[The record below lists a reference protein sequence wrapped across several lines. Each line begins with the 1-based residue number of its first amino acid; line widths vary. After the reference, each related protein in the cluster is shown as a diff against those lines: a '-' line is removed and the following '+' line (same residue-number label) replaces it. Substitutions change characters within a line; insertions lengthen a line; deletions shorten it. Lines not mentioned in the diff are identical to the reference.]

1 MSRKKVENSQVLLNV
16 EELKNFIKHMVKN
29 NQHIQNEGKVP
40 VAINIEGDAG
50 LGKTSAIMQLG
61 KEMNMEVVK
70 LNLSQLEELGDL
82 VGFPVKEFQI
92 QNAEGKTTWINES
105 QINAAAAKG
114 YKVIDKRM
122 SHAAPEWIQG
132 RGEGGFLIL
141 DDYTRADHRFMQAT
155 MEILD
160 RQEYVSWKLPKNWH
174 VILTTNPD
182 NGDYNVTSLDVAQKT
197 RFISVGLKFDKDVWA
212 KWAETVG
219 IDGRCINFMLMHPEL
234 VNQSVNPRSITTFFN
249 AISSIP
255 KFEDQLP
262 LIQMIGEGSVG
273 VDFSSMFTMFIN
285 NKLDK
290 IIAPEDILTKDE
302 TYVMSSLKSAVGED
316 ENFRGDI
323 SSVIATRIINYSLFH
338 AEKNSVSDAMVNR
351 LIKLTTDC
359 DSFNDDVRYFMMKEI
374 VNGNKL
380 KFSKLMMNADVVKMV
395 VK

>member
-1 MSRKKVENSQVLLNV
+1 MSQVQLNV
-16 EELKNFIKHMVKN
+16 EELKDFIKHMVNN
-29 NQHIQNEGKVP
+29 NQHIQAQGKVP

-61 KEMNMEVVK
+61 KEMNMQVVK

-82 VGFPVKEFQI
+82 VGFPVKEFEI
-92 QNAEGKTTWINES
+92 QNAEGKTKWIGEA
-105 QINAAAAKG
+105 QVQMALQKG
-114 YKVIDKRM
+114 FKVVAKRM

-132 RGEGGFLIL
+132 KGEGGFLVL

-174 VILTTNPD
+174 VILTSNPD

-197 RFISVGLKFDKDVWA
+197 RFISVELKYDVNVWA
-212 KWAETVG
+212 KWAETAG
-219 IDGRCINFMLMHPEL
+219 IDGRCINFMLMNPEL
-234 VNQSVNPRSITTFFN
+234 VTQRVNPRSVTTFFN

-255 KFEDQLP
+255 KFEDSLP
-262 LIQMIGEGSVG
+262 IIQMIGEGSVG

-285 NKLDK
+285 NKLDR
-290 IIAPEDILTKDE
+290 IISPEDIMTKDE
-302 TYVMSSLKSAVGED
+302 QYVMNALTNAVGQD
-316 ENFRGDI
+316 DDFRADI
-323 SSVIATRIINYSLFH
+323 SSVISTRIINYSLVH
-338 AEKNSVSDAMVNR
+338 AENKSVPDPMINR
-351 LIKLTTDC
+351 LVKLTTDC
-359 DSFNDDVRYFMMKEI
+359 KAFTDDLRYFMIKEI

-380 KFSKLMMNADVVKMV
+380 KFSKLMMNNNVVKMA

>member
-1 MSRKKVENSQVLLNV
+1 MSNQTQLNV
-16 EELKNFIKHMVKN
+16 EELKTFIKHMVNN
-29 NQHIQNEGKVP
+29 NQHIQAEGKVP

-61 KEMNMEVVK
+61 KELGMDVVK

-105 QINAAAAKG
+105 QINAASAKG
-114 YKVIDKRM
+114 YKVVSKRM

-132 RGEGGFLIL
+132 KTEGGFLIL
-141 DDYTRADHRFMQAT
+141 DDYTRADARFMQAT

-160 RQEYVSWKLPKNWH
+160 RQEYVSWSLPKNWH

-197 RFISVGLKFDKDVWA
+197 RFISVELKYDADVWA
-212 KWAETVG
+212 KWAENAN

-234 VNQSVNPRSITTFFN
+234 VTQRVNPRSITTFFN
-249 AISSIP
+249 AISSIQ
-255 KFEDQLP
+255 KFDEELP

-273 VDFSSMFTMFIN
+273 EDFSSMFTMFIN

-290 IIAPEDILTKDE
+290 IISPKDILEKDE
-302 TYVMSSLKSAVGED
+302 QYVMNTLVSAVGKD
-316 ENFRGDI
+316 DDFRADI
-323 SSVIATRIINYSLFH
+323 SSVIATRVINYSLKL
-338 AEKNSVSDAMVNR
+338 AENGSIGQPIIERLGKLATESEAFTDDLKYYMV
-351 LIKLTTDC
+351 
-359 DSFNDDVRYFMMKEI
+359 KEI
-374 VNGNKL
+374 VNGNKV
-380 KFSKLMMNADVVKMV
+380 KFQKLMMNQKVVKMAV
-395 VK
+395 Q

>member
-1 MSRKKVENSQVLLNV
+1 MSQVQLNV
-16 EELKNFIKHMVKN
+16 EELKSFIKHMVKN
-29 NQHIQNEGKVP
+29 NQHIQTEGKVP

-61 KEMNMEVVK
+61 KELNMQVVK

-92 QNAEGKTTWINES
+92 QNAEGQTKWINEA
-105 QINAAAAKG
+105 QIAAAQKAGFKI
-114 YKVIDKRM
+114 VDKRM

-132 RGEGGFLIL
+132 KGEGGFLVL

-197 RFISVGLKFDKDVWA
+197 RFISVELKYDVNVWA
-212 KWAETVG
+212 KWAEQAN
-219 IDGRCINFMLMHPEL
+219 IDGRCINFMLMNPEL
-234 VNQSVNPRSITTFFN
+234 VTQRVNPRSVTTFFN

-255 KFEDQLP
+255 KFEDNLP

-285 NKLDK
+285 NKLDR
-290 IIAPEDILTKDE
+290 IISPEDTLTKDE
-302 TYVMSSLKSAVGED
+302 AYVMGALTSAIGKD
-316 ENFRGDI
+316 DDFRADI
-323 SSVIATRIINYSLFH
+323 SSVVATRLINYSLTM
-338 AEKNSVSDAMVNR
+338 AETKSIPDAMIQRIV
-351 LIKLTTDC
+351 KLTTDC
-359 DSFNDDVRYFMMKEI
+359 EAFTNDLRYYMIKEI
-374 VNGNKL
+374 VNGNKV
-380 KFSKLMMNADVVKMV
+380 KFSKLMMNTDVVKMAV
-395 VK
+395 Q

>member
-1 MSRKKVENSQVLLNV
+1 MNQVQLNV
-16 EELKNFIKHMVKN
+16 EELKDFIKHMVNN
-29 NQHIQNEGKVP
+29 NQHIQSEGKVP
-40 VAINIEGDAG
+40 VAVNIEGDAG

-61 KEMNMEVVK
+61 KEMNMQVVK

-92 QNAEGKTTWINES
+92 ENAEGKTKWINEA
-105 QINAAAAKG
+105 QIGGAQKAGFKI
-114 YKVIDKRM
+114 VDKRM

-132 RGEGGFLIL
+132 KGEGGFLVL

-197 RFISVGLKFDKDVWA
+197 RFVSVELKYDVNVWA
-212 KWAETVG
+212 KWAEKAN
-219 IDGRCINFMLMHPEL
+219 IDGRCINFMLMNPEL
-234 VNQSVNPRSITTFFN
+234 VTQRINPRSVTTFFN

-255 KFEDQLP
+255 KFEDNLP
-262 LIQMIGEGSVG
+262 MVQMIGEGSVG
-273 VDFSSMFTMFIN
+273 ADFSSMFTMFIN
-285 NKLDK
+285 NKLDR
-290 IIAPEDILTKDE
+290 IISPEDIMTKDE
-302 TYVMSSLKSAVGED
+302 QYVMNSLVSAVGQD
-316 ENFRGDI
+316 DDFRADL
-323 SSVIATRIINYSLFH
+323 SSVIATRVINYSLVH
-338 AEKNSVSDAMVNR
+338 ADKQSVPSTMIDR
-351 LIKLTTDC
+351 LVKLTTDC
-359 DSFNDDVRYFMMKEI
+359 KAFTDDLRYFMIKEI

-380 KFSKLMMNADVVKMV
+380 KFSKLMMNNNVVKMA

>member
-1 MSRKKVENSQVLLNV
+1 MSQVQLNV
-16 EELKNFIKHMVKN
+16 EELKDFIKHMVNN
-29 NQHIQNEGKVP
+29 NQHIQAQGKVP

-61 KEMNMEVVK
+61 KEMNMQVVK

-82 VGFPVKEFQI
+82 VGFPVKEFEI
-92 QNAEGKTTWINES
+92 QNAEGKTKWIGEA
-105 QINAAAAKG
+105 QVQMALQKG
-114 YKVIDKRM
+114 FKVVAKRM

-132 RGEGGFLIL
+132 KGEGGFLVL

-197 RFISVGLKFDKDVWA
+197 RFVSVELKYDVNVWA
-212 KWAETVG
+212 KWAETAG
-219 IDGRCINFMLMHPEL
+219 IDGRCINFMLMNPEL
-234 VNQSVNPRSITTFFN
+234 VTQRVNPRSVTTFFN

-255 KFEDQLP
+255 KFEDSLP
-262 LIQMIGEGSVG
+262 IIQMIGEGSVG

-285 NKLDK
+285 NKLDR
-290 IIAPEDILTKDE
+290 IISPEDIMTKDE
-302 TYVMSSLKSAVGED
+302 QYVMNALTNAVGQD
-316 ENFRGDI
+316 DDFRADI
-323 SSVIATRIINYSLFH
+323 SSVISTRIINYSLVH
-338 AEKNSVSDAMVNR
+338 AENKSVPDPMINR
-351 LIKLTTDC
+351 LVKLTTDC
-359 DSFNDDVRYFMMKEI
+359 KAFTDDLRYFMIKEI

-380 KFSKLMMNADVVKMV
+380 KFSKLMMNNNVVKMA

>member
-1 MSRKKVENSQVLLNV
+1 MSTVQLNV
-16 EELKNFIKHMVKN
+16 EELKGFIRHMVNN
-29 NQHIQNEGKVP
+29 NQHIQAQGKVP

-61 KEMNMEVVK
+61 KELNMQVVK

-82 VGFPVKEFQI
+82 VGFPVKEFEI

-105 QINAAAAKG
+105 QINAASAKG
-114 YKVIDKRM
+114 YKVIGKRM

-132 RGEGGFLIL
+132 KGEGGFLIL

-197 RFISVGLKFDKDVWA
+197 RFISVELKYDSDVWA
-212 KWAETVG
+212 KWAENAG

-234 VNQSVNPRSITTFFN
+234 VTQRVNPRSITTFFN
-249 AISSIP
+249 AISSID
-255 KFEDQLP
+255 KFEDSLP
-262 LIQMIGEGSVG
+262 LVQMIGEGSVG
-273 VDFSSMFTMFIN
+273 ADFSSMFTMFIN

-290 IIAPEDILTKDE
+290 IISPEDILTKDE
-302 TYVMSSLKSAVGED
+302 AYVKGALLASVGEGD
-316 ENFRGDI
+316 DFRADL
-323 SSVIATRIINYSLFH
+323 SSVIATRVINYALTV
-338 AEKNSVSDAMVNR
+338 AEKGAVPKAMIDR
-351 LIKLTTDC
+351 LAKLTTE
-359 DSFNDDVRYFMMKEI
+359 FEGFTNDLRYYMVKEI
-374 VNGNKL
+374 VNGNKV
-380 KFSKLMMNADVVKMV
+380 KFSALMADTAVVKMAIQ
-395 VK
+395 

>member
-1 MSRKKVENSQVLLNV
+1 MSQVQLNV
-16 EELKNFIKHMVKN
+16 DELKNFIKHMVKN
-29 NQHIQNEGKVP
+29 NQHIQSEGKVP

-61 KEMNMEVVK
+61 KELQMDIVK

-92 QNAEGKTTWINES
+92 RNAEGKTTWINES
-105 QINAAAAKG
+105 QIAVATANKF
-114 YKVIDKRM
+114 KVVGKRM

-132 RGEGGFLIL
+132 KGEGGFLIL
-141 DDYTRADHRFMQAT
+141 DDYTRADARFMQAT

-197 RFISVGLKFDKDVWA
+197 RFISVELKYDSDVWA
-212 KWAETVG
+212 KWAEKSH

-234 VNQSVNPRSITTFFN
+234 VTQRVNPRSITTFFN
-249 AISSIP
+249 AISSIE
-255 KFEDQLP
+255 KFEDDLP

-285 NKLDK
+285 NKLDR
-290 IIAPEDILTKDE
+290 IISPADILTKDE
-302 TYVMSSLKSAVGED
+302 QYVMNSLTNAVGKD
-316 ENFRGDI
+316 DDFRADI
-323 SSVIATRIINYSLFH
+323 SSVIATRVINYSLTL
-338 AEKNSVSDAMVNR
+338 ADKGLVAKPIIDRIA
-351 LIKLTTDC
+351 KLTTDC
-359 DSFNDDVRYFMMKEI
+359 EAFTNDLRYYMIKEI
-374 VNGNKL
+374 VNGNKV
-380 KFSKLMMNADVVKMV
+380 KFGQLMMNQNVVKMA

>member
-1 MSRKKVENSQVLLNV
+1 MSDQTQLNV
-16 EELKNFIKHMVKN
+16 EELKDFIKHMVKN

-61 KEMNMEVVK
+61 DELEMQVVK

-105 QINAAAAKG
+105 QINAASTKG
-114 YKVIDKRM
+114 YKVVSKRM
-122 SHAAPEWIQG
+122 SHAAPEWIEG
-132 RGEGGFLIL
+132 KGEGGFLIL
-141 DDYTRADHRFMQAT
+141 DDYTRADARFMQAT

-197 RFISVGLKFDKDVWA
+197 RFISVELKYDSDVWA
-212 KWAETVG
+212 KWAEHAS

-234 VNQSVNPRSITTFFN
+234 VTQKVNPRSITTFFN
-249 AISSIP
+249 AISSIE
-255 KFEDQLP
+255 KFDSDLP

-290 IIAPEDILTKDE
+290 IIMPKDILEKDE
-302 TYVMSSLKSAVGED
+302 QYVLNTLINAVGQD
-316 ENFRGDI
+316 DDFRADI
-323 SSVIATRIINYSLFH
+323 SSVIATRVINYSLAL
-338 AEKNSVSDAMVNR
+338 AEKGGIGQPIIDRLSLLSTECEAFTDDLKYYMV
-351 LIKLTTDC
+351 
-359 DSFNDDVRYFMMKEI
+359 KEI
-374 VNGNKL
+374 VNGNKP
-380 KFSKLMMNADVVKMV
+380 KFQKMMMNQKVVKMA

>member
-1 MSRKKVENSQVLLNV
+1 MSQVQLNV
-16 EELKNFIKHMVKN
+16 EELKSFIKHMVNN
-29 NQHIQNEGKVP
+29 NQYIQSEGKIP

-61 KEMNMEVVK
+61 KEMKMQVVK

-92 QNAEGKTTWINES
+92 ENAEGKTKWINEA
-105 QINAAAAKG
+105 QIAAAQKAGFKI
-114 YKVIDKRM
+114 VDKRM

-132 RGEGGFLIL
+132 KGEGGFLVL

-197 RFISVGLKFDKDVWA
+197 RFVSVELKYDVNVWA
-212 KWAETVG
+212 KWAETAG
-219 IDGRCINFMLMHPEL
+219 IDGRCINFMLMNPEL
-234 VNQSVNPRSITTFFN
+234 VTQRVNPRSVTTFFN

-255 KFEDQLP
+255 KFEDNLP
-262 LIQMIGEGSVG
+262 IIQMIGEGSVG
-273 VDFSSMFTMFIN
+273 DDFSSMFTMFIN
-285 NKLDK
+285 NKLDR
-290 IIAPEDILTKDE
+290 IISPEDIMTKDE
-302 TYVMSSLKSAVGED
+302 QYVMNALTNAVGQD
-316 ENFRGDI
+316 DDFRADI
-323 SSVIATRIINYSLFH
+323 SSVIATRVINYSLVH
-338 AEKNSVSDAMVNR
+338 AETKTVADPMVNR
-351 LIKLTTDC
+351 LVKLTTDC
-359 DSFNDDVRYFMMKEI
+359 KAFTDDLRYFMIKEI

-380 KFSKLMMNADVVKMV
+380 KFSKLMMNNNVVKMA

>member
-1 MSRKKVENSQVLLNV
+1 MSQVQLNV
-16 EELKNFIKHMVKN
+16 EELKDFIKHMVNN
-29 NQHIQNEGKVP
+29 NQHIQAQGKVP

-61 KEMNMEVVK
+61 KEMNMQVVK

-82 VGFPVKEFQI
+82 VGFPVKEFEI
-92 QNAEGKTTWINES
+92 QNAEGKTKWIGEA
-105 QINAAAAKG
+105 QVQMALQKG
-114 YKVIDKRM
+114 FKVVAKRM

-132 RGEGGFLIL
+132 KGEGGFLVL

-174 VILTTNPD
+174 FILTTNPD

-197 RFISVGLKFDKDVWA
+197 RFVSVELKYDVNVWA
-212 KWAETVG
+212 KWAETAG
-219 IDGRCINFMLMHPEL
+219 IDGRCINFMLMNPEL
-234 VNQSVNPRSITTFFN
+234 VTQRVNPRSVTTFFN

-255 KFEDQLP
+255 KFEDSLP
-262 LIQMIGEGSVG
+262 IIQMIGEGSVG

-285 NKLDK
+285 NKLDR
-290 IIAPEDILTKDE
+290 IISPEDIMTKDE
-302 TYVMSSLKSAVGED
+302 QYVMNALTNAVGQD
-316 ENFRGDI
+316 DDFRADI
-323 SSVIATRIINYSLFH
+323 SSVISTRIINYSLVH
-338 AEKNSVSDAMVNR
+338 AENKSVPDPMINR
-351 LIKLTTDC
+351 LVKLTTDC
-359 DSFNDDVRYFMMKEI
+359 KAFTDDLRYFMIKEI

-380 KFSKLMMNADVVKMV
+380 KFSKLMMNNNVVKMA

>member
-1 MSRKKVENSQVLLNV
+1 MSQVQLNV
-16 EELKNFIKHMVKN
+16 DELKNFIKHMVKN
-29 NQHIQNEGKVP
+29 NQHIQSEGKVP

-61 KEMNMEVVK
+61 KELQMDVVK

-92 QNAEGKTTWINES
+92 QNAEGKTKWIGEA
-105 QINAAAAKG
+105 QVNAALHKG
-114 YKVIDKRM
+114 FKVVDKRM

-132 RGEGGFLIL
+132 KGEGGFLIL
-141 DDYTRADHRFMQAT
+141 DDYTRADQRFMQAT

-197 RFISVGLKFDKDVWA
+197 RFISVELKYDSDVWA
-212 KWAETVG
+212 KWAEKAN

-234 VNQSVNPRSITTFFN
+234 VSQRVNPRSITTFFN
-249 AISSIP
+249 GISSIP
-255 KFEDQLP
+255 KFEDNLP

-285 NKLDK
+285 NKLDR
-290 IIAPEDILTKDE
+290 IISPDDILTKDE
-302 TYVMSSLKSAVGED
+302 QYVMNSLTNAVGKD
-316 ENFRGDI
+316 DDFRADI
-323 SSVIATRIINYSLFH
+323 SSVIATRIINYSLTL
-338 AEKNSVSDAMVNR
+338 ADKGAIAKPIIDRIA
-351 LIKLTTDC
+351 KLTTDC
-359 DSFNDDVRYFMMKEI
+359 EAFTNDLRYYMVKEI
-374 VNGNKL
+374 VNGNKV
-380 KFSKLMMNADVVKMV
+380 KFSQLMMNPDVVKMA